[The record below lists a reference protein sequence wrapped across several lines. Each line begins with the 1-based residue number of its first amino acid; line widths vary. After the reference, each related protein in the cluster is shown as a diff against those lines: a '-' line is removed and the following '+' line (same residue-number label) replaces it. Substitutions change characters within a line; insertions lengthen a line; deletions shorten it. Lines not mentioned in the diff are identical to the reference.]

1 MVYGDTQTS
10 GKRERLIYAHIDRA
24 LAHKHIQFALEHQND
39 SLEQLAAY
47 LRLLLKIGFLNEK
60 KRPIVSF
67 EIKPFGEE
75 DSEVCLANAK
85 RTLDLA
91 WELV

>member
-1 MVYGDTQTS
+1 MGNTVIKSPECPAYGDEHPRFGFPNSENDVT
-10 GKRERLIYAHIDRA
+10 E
-24 LAHKHIQFALEHQND
+24 LAD
-39 SLEQLAAY
+39 Y
-47 LRLLLKIGFLNEK
+47 LRLLLEIGFLNEE

-67 EIKPFGEE
+67 EVKPFE
-75 DSEVCLANAK
+75 DEDPDLCLAGAK

>member
-24 LAHKHIQFALEHQND
+24 LAHKHIQFALDHQND

-75 DSEVCLANAK
+75 DPEVCLANAK

>member
-75 DSEVCLANAK
+75 DPEVCLANAK